1 MIPDSGMPHEVLLV
15 HQDDV
20 TAKVHLDRSDG
31 IWSVRVV
38 ELQQPDRSVSL
49 FGHAVAA
56 GRHFEE
62 ARTLGRAKAR
72 EEIAHLLGRPVS
84 KAGHTLRAA
93 AVQRLH
99 GSGFDAVI
107 EVVDANGFTTERL
120 VVSPVGRDEL
130 SNAEA
135 LALAN
140 QHGYGQVS
148 GITATGKI
156 VL

>member
-1 MIPDSGMPHEVLLV
+1 M
-15 HQDDV
+15 
-20 TAKVHLDRSDG
+20 
-31 IWSVRVV
+31 
-38 ELQQPDRSVSL
+38 
-49 FGHAVAA
+49 
-56 GRHFEE
+56 
-62 ARTLGRAKAR
+62 
-72 EEIAHLLGRPVS
+72 S